1 MNATLGTAELQL
13 FQAGIA
19 QRVGL
24 RYDDSKFTFLAEVLG
39 RRLAAR
45 HLNAAAYLA
54 ALANGTEGEDEVR
67 ALGRELT
74 VGETYFFRHSEQ
86 FNALCGVVLPERT
99 AARTDTRTLRLLSV
113 GCATGEEPY
122 TLAILARQH
131 ALEPAFQISISGID
145 LNRDSLDHA
154 RRGLYSQW
162 ALRETPADV
171 RERWFKA
178 EERSY
183 RLAPEVREA
192 VRFHEHNLVRP
203 HAELFAPETYDV
215 IFCRNVLMYFTPEHM
230 SEIVQRLTHALV
242 PGGYLFLGH
251 AETLRGLSQSFH
263 LCHTHGTF
271 YYQRKDALLPPLQ
284 RVGQALK
291 PTTSAS
297 PDLDGKWTDNWLQTV
312 ERSTDRIRTLSDS
325 HSEAAAA
332 EAVTPVAPLAGVGA
346 GVSGR
351 DLREP
356 LALLASERFSEALV
370 SLQSSNE
377 TEAADP
383 AALLLR
389 AALLTHQ
396 GEVDP
401 AETTCRQLLQLDELN
416 AGAHYLLALCFE
428 RREQLAVAAEHARTA
443 VYLDA
448 GFAMPHLHLGL
459 MARRSR
465 DFEGARRELGQAL
478 WLLEREDP
486 ARLLLFGGGFTR
498 SALLTLCRSELENL
512 RGAP

>member
-1 MNATLGTAELQL
+1 MNQALGSAELQL
-13 FQAGIA
+13 FQSAIA
-19 QRVGL
+19 DKVGL
-24 RYDDSKFTFLAEVLG
+24 RFDDGKLTFLAEVLG

-45 HLNAAAYLA
+45 RLDAAPYLSS
-54 ALANGTEGEDEVR
+54 LANGAEGDDELH

-86 FNALCGVVLPERT
+86 FNALCGVVFPERM
-99 AARTDTRTLRLLSV
+99 AIRAPQRALRLLSV
-113 GCATGEEPY
+113 GCSTGEEPY
-122 TLAILARQH
+122 TFAILARQQ
-131 ALEPAFQISISGID
+131 ALEPAFRVSITAID

-154 RRGLYSQW
+154 RRGVYSTW
-162 ALRETPADV
+162 SLRETPPAV
-171 RERWFKA
+171 RERWFTPH
-178 EERSY
+178 ERSF
-183 RLAPEVREA
+183 RLAPELRDA
-192 VRFHEHNLVRP
+192 VRFHEHNLVQP
-203 HAELFAPETYDV
+203 HAELFSPDTYDV
-215 IFCRNVLMYFTPEHM
+215 IFCRNVLMYFTPERM
-230 SEIVQRLTHALV
+230 AEIVQRLTAALA

-271 YYQRKDALLPPLQ
+271 YYQRKDALVPPPEAAWHS
-284 RVGQALK
+284 VPGA
-291 PTTSAS
+291 TAGSTAAT
-297 PDLDGKWTDNWLQTV
+297 GGGWVDNWLQTV
-312 ERSTDRIRTLSDS
+312 ERSADRIRTLTGGHAEQAASDR
-325 HSEAAAA
+325 E
-332 EAVTPVAPLAGVGA
+332 TPVAPPAER
-346 GVSGR
+346 R
-351 DLREP
+351 DLQEP
-356 LALLASERFSEALV
+356 MALLASERFSEALA
-370 SLQSSNE
+370 SLRTADDS
-377 TEAADP
+377 ADP

-396 GEVDP
+396 GELAT
-401 AETTCRQLLQLDELN
+401 AETTCRQLLELDELN

-443 VYLDA
+443 IYLDA

-465 DFEGARRELGQAL
+465 DVEGARRELGQAL

-498 SALLTLCRSELENL
+498 SALLKLCRSELENL

>member
-1 MNATLGTAELQL
+1 MNLTLGTAELQL
-13 FQAGIA
+13 FQAAIA
-19 QRVGL
+19 QQVGL
-24 RYDDSKFTFLAEVLG
+24 RFDDSKLTFLAEVLG

-45 HLNAAAYLA
+45 RLDAAAYLSG
-54 ALANGTEGEDEVR
+54 LANGSEGDDELR

-86 FNALCGVVLPERT
+86 FTALCAVVFPERMGIR
-99 AARTDTRTLRLLSV
+99 AKLRTLRLLSV

-122 TLAILARQH
+122 TFAILARQQ
-131 ALEPAFQISISGID
+131 ALEPAFQVSITGID
-145 LNRDSLDHA
+145 LNRDSLEHA
-154 RRGLYSQW
+154 RRGVYSNW
-162 ALRETPADV
+162 ALRETPPEV
-171 RERWFKA
+171 RERWFTPH
-178 EERSY
+178 ERSFL
-183 RLAPEVREA
+183 LAPELREA
-192 VRFHEHNLVRP
+192 VRFHEHNLVRS
-203 HAELFAPETYDV
+203 HAELFAPDTYDV

-230 SEIVQRLTHALV
+230 AEVVQRLTLALA

-271 YYQRKDALLPPLQ
+271 YYQRKDALAPPPEAPWQ
-284 RVGQALK
+284 
-291 PTTSAS
+291 PTPRAAS
-297 PDLDGKWTDNWLQTV
+297 GSTTAAGGGWVDSWLETV
-312 ERSTDRIRTLSDS
+312 ERSADRIRTLSDGS
-325 HSEAAAA
+325 PAASGD
-332 EAVTPVAPLAGVGA
+332 AVTPLAARG
-346 GVSGR
+346 
-351 DLREP
+351 DLQEP
-356 LALLASERFSEALV
+356 MALLASERFSEALA
-370 SLQSSNE
+370 SLQTSAGAD
-377 TEAADP
+377 AADP

-396 GEVDP
+396 GELGT
-401 AETTCRQLLQLDELN
+401 AETACRQLLELDELN

-443 VYLDA
+443 IYLDA

-465 DFEGARRELGQAL
+465 DVEGARRELGQAL

-498 SALLTLCRSELENL
+498 GALLQLCRSELENL
-512 RGAP
+512 RSAP

>member
-1 MNATLGTAELQL
+1 MNRALGSTELQL
-13 FQAGIA
+13 FQAAIA
-19 QRVGL
+19 AKVGL
-24 RYDDSKFTFLAEVLG
+24 RFDDSKLTFLAEVLG

-45 HLNAAAYLA
+45 DVDAAAYLT
-54 ALANGTEGEDEVR
+54 ALANDAEGDDELR

-86 FNALCGVVLPERT
+86 FNALCGVVFPERM
-99 AARTDTRTLRLLSV
+99 AVRAPLRALRLLSV

-122 TLAILARQH
+122 TFAILARQQ
-131 ALEPAFQISISGID
+131 ALEPAYQVSITGID

-154 RRGLYSQW
+154 RRGVYSTW
-162 ALRETPADV
+162 SLRETPAEV
-171 RERWFKA
+171 RERWFTPH
-178 EERSY
+178 ERSF
-183 RLAPEVREA
+183 RLAPELREA

-203 HAELFAPETYDV
+203 HAELFAPDTYDV
-215 IFCRNVLMYFTPEHM
+215 IFCRNVLMYFTPERM
-230 SEIVQRLTHALV
+230 AEIVQRLTAALA

-271 YYQRKDALLPPLQ
+271 YYQRKDALARAPEAAWQSGP
-284 RVGQALK
+284 G
-291 PTTSAS
+291 TTAGSTAAM
-297 PDLDGKWTDNWLQTV
+297 GGGWVDNWLQSV
-312 ERSTDRIRTLSDS
+312 ERSADRICTLSDGHPEHAAS
-325 HSEAAAA
+325 DDLTTAAAP
-332 EAVTPVAPLAGVGA
+332 TAGR
-346 GVSGR
+346 R
-351 DLREP
+351 DLQEP
-356 LALLASERFSEALV
+356 MALLASERFSEALA
-370 SLQSSNE
+370 SLQTS
-377 TEAADP
+377 AADDGADP
-383 AALLLR
+383 TALLLR

-396 GEVDP
+396 GELAT
-401 AETTCRQLLQLDELN
+401 AEATCRELLELDELN

-443 VYLDA
+443 IYLDA

-465 DFEGARRELGQAL
+465 DVEGARRELGQAL

-498 SALLTLCRSELENL
+498 SALLKLCRSELENL

>member
-1 MNATLGTAELQL
+1 MNQALGTAELQL
-13 FQAGIA
+13 FQAAIA
-19 QRVGL
+19 QKVGL
-24 RYDDSKFTFLAEVLG
+24 RFDDSKLTFLAEVLA

-45 HLNAAAYLA
+45 RLDAAAYLT
-54 ALANGTEGEDEVR
+54 ALASGSEGDDELR

-86 FNALCGVVLPERT
+86 FDALCAVVFPERM
-99 AARTDTRTLRLLSV
+99 AVRAQTRTLRLLSV

-122 TLAILARQH
+122 TFAILTRQQ
-131 ALEPAFQISISGID
+131 ALEPAFQVSITGID

-154 RRGLYSQW
+154 RRGVYSTW
-162 ALRETPADV
+162 SLRETPLDV
-171 RERWFKA
+171 RERWFTPQ
-178 EERSY
+178 ERSF
-183 RLAPEVREA
+183 RLAPELREA

-203 HAELFAPETYDV
+203 HAELFAPDTYDV

-230 SEIVQRLTHALV
+230 AEIVQRLTMALA
-242 PGGYLFLGH
+242 PAGYLFLGH

-271 YYQRKDALLPPLQ
+271 YYQRKDTLAPQPEAVWQ
-284 RVGQALK
+284 SAPR
-291 PTTSAS
+291 TSAGS
-297 PDLDGKWTDNWLQTV
+297 TVATGGAWVDNWLQTV
-312 ERSTDRIRTLSDS
+312 ERSADRIRTLSDGR
-325 HSEAAAA
+325 A
-332 EAVTPVAPLAGVGA
+332 EQAPLTYPVTPAAPLAER
-346 GVSGR
+346 R
-351 DLREP
+351 DLQEP
-356 LALLASERFSEALV
+356 MALLASERFSEALA
-370 SLQSSNE
+370 SLQTS
-377 TEAADP
+377 ADQDSVDP
-383 AALLLR
+383 TALLLR

-396 GEVDP
+396 GELAT
-401 AETTCRQLLQLDELN
+401 AEAACRQLLELDELN

-428 RREQLAVAAEHARTA
+428 RREQLTVAAEHARTA
-443 VYLDA
+443 IYLDA

-465 DFEGARRELGQAL
+465 DVEGARRELGQAL

-498 SALLTLCRSELENL
+498 SALLKLCRSELENL